1 MSSFYKLAICDDNPT
16 DCDYVYALV
25 QNWAESKNISIK
37 INTFPFAESFL
48 FHYAEEK
55 DYDMLLLDVEM
66 GEMDG
71 VTMAK
76 AIRKQ
81 NETVQIIFITGYSDY
96 IAEGYEVDAL
106 HYLMKPVREEKL
118 FEVLTRACEKIKKN
132 ERCLYLDLSG
142 EMIRIAFFEIYYVDV
157 QKNYVTIHTE
167 TTTNFTQNTATLHKQ
182 PEVIHTTSDKYLP
195 KNKHLTSNA
204 FLHSDKNLKAT
215 PSFTMK
221 KTLSE
226 LEAQLDDRFFRIGR
240 SCIVNLDYISRVTKT
255 TVFLM
260 DGTELPLPRGSYES
274 LNRAI
279 IDHH

>member
-1 MSSFYKLAICDDNPT
+1 MSPFYKLAICDDNHT
-16 DCDYVYALV
+16 DCNYVLSLV
-25 QNWAESKNISIK
+25 NKWAERRNISVK
-37 INTFPFAESFL
+37 INTFPSAESFL

-55 DYDMLLLDVEM
+55 DYDILLLDVEM

-76 AIRKQ
+76 AIRRQ
-81 NETVQIIFITGYSDY
+81 NETVQIVFITGYSDY
-96 IAEGYEVDAL
+96 IAEGYEVAAL

-132 ERCLYLDLSG
+132 ERCLYLELAG
-142 EMIRIAFFEIYYVDV
+142 EMIRIAFWEIYYVDV

-167 TTTNFTQNTATLHKQ
+167 TTH
-182 PEVIHTTSDKYLP
+182 
-195 KNKHLTSNA
+195 
-204 FLHSDKNLKAT
+204 
-215 PSFTMK
+215 SFTIK
-221 KTLSE
+221 KPLSE
-226 LEAQLDDRFFRIGR
+226 LEVKLDDRFFRIGR

-279 IDHH
+279 IAHN